1 MHPAVTAL
9 RTQLEQA
16 GRDYFCDTSLPAPLA
31 AVRFIGPFQGE
42 DVVWQLNLTTLAQAR
57 RHAPAPCPFIEI
69 AAGEAGVH
77 AITVGLELPHIDEP
91 AIRKASSWCA
101 NTNALPSAA
110 WNSARAAPASE
121 LLVFPCRPVIFLRQK
136 SCLLFSD
143 AP

>member
-1 MHPAVTAL
+1 MRSWSRPCSNTCKRTSSLHPAVTAL

-91 AIRKASSWCA
+91 AIRKSIIMVRKYKRLAVGRLEFCA
-101 NTNALPSAA
+101 GGAG
-110 WNSARAAPASE
+110 
-121 LLVFPCRPVIFLRQK
+121 I
-136 SCLLFSD
+136 
-143 AP
+143 